1 MGCAWH
7 DMIQRAMLGPPLQP
21 IGRHSWAR
29 EAGGLLRHDRRRDP
43 LVTRLIKGTTHPTWN
58 IIVVMYQILLWPCIK
73 YSNIMVIIF
82 CWFKNSCENKVF
94 TCFFVNGLFMARRAK
109 WAGTARIKVWHVVHG
124 LSL

>member
-21 IGRHSWAR
+21 IGRHSWAC

-58 IIVVMYQILLWPCIK
+58 IIVVIISNIIMAMYQVFKYYGHHILLVQK
-73 YSNIMVIIF
+73 F
-82 CWFKNSCENKVF
+82 
-94 TCFFVNGLFMARRAK
+94 L
-109 WAGTARIKVWHVVHG
+109 
-124 LSL
+124 